1 MTLSSLSRFRVACI
15 AAIAGTLFPVAGYSV
30 ELDATPVLKDTLK
43 LYVQPAYS
51 QLEDSFQALEQ
62 HTEALCHSPS
72 EEALDEARNAFEDAA
87 LAWAGIEWF
96 RTGPAMSD
104 NRLERILFYPDR
116 KSTGLKQV
124 RRAMRTEDKDAASS
138 ATLAKQSVAMQGL
151 GAIEFLLFGKD
162 AEQLADGEAG
172 FRCTYAMAVA
182 DNLVGIA
189 EELSQGWSDD
199 EKLAALFVS
208 PARDNPLFRDH
219 VEALN
224 LVLGTMI
231 HGLEAIRDIRIGGFL
246 RDPGNDRT
254 VSAIYRDSGLTM
266 KSVAANL
273 EGLERLFNQSGME
286 RVLPDGERDLAD
298 QVRFEFNQS
307 IRTAR
312 SLEGDL
318 DDLVADEATR
328 RKLVY
333 LQNSIRY
340 TIKRLNDEIA
350 PAAGL
355 AAGFSFGDGD

>member
-1 MTLSSLSRFRVACI
+1 MRLLSRIRIACI
-15 AAIAGTLFPVAGYSV
+15 AAIAGTLFPVAGFSV
-30 ELDATPVLKDTLK
+30 ELDARPVLKDTLEH
-43 LYVQPAYS
+43 YVRPAYS
-51 QLEDSFQALEQ
+51 ELQQSFQALEQ
-62 HTEALCHSPS
+62 RTEALCMSPS
-72 EEALDEARNAFEDAA
+72 KDALGEARKAFENAA

-124 RRAMRTEDKDAASS
+124 RRAMRTEDTDVTSRD
-138 ATLAKQSVAMQGL
+138 TLARQSVAMQGL

-162 AEQLADGEAG
+162 AEQLADGAAG
-172 FRCTYAMAVA
+172 FRCSYAMTVA
-182 DNLVGIA
+182 SNLVEIA
-189 EELSQGWSDD
+189 RELSRGWSDD
-199 EKLAALFVS
+199 EEPATIFVT
-208 PARDNPLFRDH
+208 PAPDNPLFRDD

-246 RDPGNDRT
+246 REPGNDRT
-254 VSAIYRDSGLTM
+254 MSAVYRYSGLTM
-266 KSVAANL
+266 QSVAANL
-273 EGLERLFNQSGME
+273 EGLERLFNQSGIE
-286 RVLPDGERDLAD
+286 GVLPDGEKDLAD

-312 SLEGDL
+312 SLESDL
-318 DDLVADEATR
+318 DDLVEDETTR
-328 RKLVY
+328 NKLVY

-340 TIKRLNDEIA
+340 IIKRLNDQIA

>member
-1 MTLSSLSRFRVACI
+1 MSLLSRIRVSCV
-15 AAIAGTLFPVAGYSV
+15 AAIAFPLFPVSGFSADI
-30 ELDATPVLKDTLK
+30 DATPVLRDTLDR
-43 LYVQPAYS
+43 YVRPAYS
-51 QLEDSFQALEQ
+51 ELQDSFQALEKRAD
-62 HTEALCHSPS
+62 ALCSSPS
-72 EEALDEARNAFEDAA
+72 EEALGEVRTAFEDAA
-87 LAWAGIEWF
+87 MAWAGIEWF
-96 RTGPAMSD
+96 RTGPAMSE

-124 RRAMRTEDKDAASS
+124 RRAMRTGDADVTSKDILSR
-138 ATLAKQSVAMQGL
+138 QSVAMQGL
-151 GAIEFLLFGKD
+151 GAFEFLVFGKD
-162 AEQLADGEAG
+162 AEQLSDGVAG

-182 DNLVGIA
+182 SNLVEIA
-189 EELSQGWSDD
+189 KELSGGWSDD
-199 EKLAALFVS
+199 GKLAAFFVS
-208 PARDNPLFRDH
+208 PAADNPLFRDD

-231 HGLEAIRDIRIGGFL
+231 HGLEAIRDIRVGGFL
-246 RDPGNDRT
+246 REPGNDRT
-254 VSAIYRDSGLTM
+254 VSAVYRYSGLTM

-273 EGLERLFNQSGME
+273 EGLERLFNRSGIE
-286 RVLPDGERDLAD
+286 RVLPDSEKVLAD

-318 DDLVADEATR
+318 DGLVADETTR
-328 RKLVY
+328 KKLVY